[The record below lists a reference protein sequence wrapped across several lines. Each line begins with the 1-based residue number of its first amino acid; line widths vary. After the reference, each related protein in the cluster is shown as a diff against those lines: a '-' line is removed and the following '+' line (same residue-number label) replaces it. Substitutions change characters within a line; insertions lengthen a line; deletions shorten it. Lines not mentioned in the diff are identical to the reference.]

1 MTDYNKFLNEYKLK
15 DPVCLWK
22 WTWSTIRL
30 MEGTTNSCHRVK
42 SDKLSS
48 DTYKDFHNTPTKLQH
63 REKMQKGIWPGDGC
77 EYCKNIEDSGGLSDR
92 KEVNSDTF
100 FAPVEL
106 KENPNAVN
114 LTPKIVEVYFN
125 NLCNLNCIY
134 CSGKYSTLWEAEENK
149 FGLKNNSK
157 LQEAKKQYPQMLE
170 KHWEW
175 MKENAVN
182 IAEYRIL
189 GGEPFFQPELEENI
203 KFFLNNPCPNT
214 KFIIFSNLKI
224 KNDRMRK
231 LLDKVIELKK
241 INHIAGF
248 KIVCSFDCWGA
259 EQEYIRTGLNLNQWE
274 ENFLTLLHDYPS
286 IDMHIHGTLISL
298 TMQTLPMLCEK
309 IAQWNNIRHITHTIN
324 FVNNQPYMDVGIFPN
339 GFFDNEFNKCIE
351 LHNDSKTIQF
361 LQGYKDKI
369 NNQKYDPNKIKKLKT
384 TLDDIDKR
392 RGTNWKTL
400 WPWLDNYEV

>member
-42 SDKLSS
+42 SDKLSP

-92 KEVNSDTF
+92 KEVNSDTL

-157 LQEAKKQYPQMLE
+157 LQ
-170 KHWEW
+170 
-175 MKENAVN
+175 
-182 IAEYRIL
+182 
-189 GGEPFFQPELEENI
+189 
-203 KFFLNNPCPNT
+203 
-214 KFIIFSNLKI
+214 
-224 KNDRMRK
+224 
-231 LLDKVIELKK
+231 
-241 INHIAGF
+241 
-248 KIVCSFDCWGA
+248 
-259 EQEYIRTGLNLNQWE
+259 
-274 ENFLTLLHDYPS
+274 
-286 IDMHIHGTLISL
+286 
-298 TMQTLPMLCEK
+298 
-309 IAQWNNIRHITHTIN
+309 
-324 FVNNQPYMDVGIFPN
+324 
-339 GFFDNEFNKCIE
+339 
-351 LHNDSKTIQF
+351 
-361 LQGYKDKI
+361 
-369 NNQKYDPNKIKKLKT
+369 
-384 TLDDIDKR
+384 
-392 RGTNWKTL
+392 
-400 WPWLDNYEV
+400 